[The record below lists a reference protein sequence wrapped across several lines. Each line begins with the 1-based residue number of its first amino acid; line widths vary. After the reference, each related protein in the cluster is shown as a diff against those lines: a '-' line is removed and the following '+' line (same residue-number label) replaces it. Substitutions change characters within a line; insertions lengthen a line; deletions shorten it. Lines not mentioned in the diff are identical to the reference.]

1 MTKEMNLKEYVNC
14 LPKNHRVKADMR
26 DIMRLLKWSIQY
38 ISDSADKSDDQGTP
52 CHECEFVDHPE
63 RGYCSFHDKFH
74 SIKEIINTYENI
86 K

>member
-26 DIMRLLKWSIQY
+26 DIVRLLKWSLDY
-38 ISDSADKSDDQGTP
+38 ISDSSARLDDQGTP
-52 CHECEFVDHPE
+52 CHECEFVTNPE
-63 RGYCSFHDKFH
+63 SGYCSFHDKFY
-74 SIKEIINTYENI
+74 SIKEIIDMYENI